1 MKKVVETKK
10 FEKEFKKMIK
20 RGKDP
25 KKLFTFVRLLANE
38 SYPLPEHYRDHPLKQ
53 FKDVRDAHIE
63 PDWVLFY
70 RVTTK
75 EVELIR
81 TGTHSDLF

>member
-1 MKKVVETKK
+1 MKTYSVTKK
-10 FEKEFKKMIK
+10 FEKELKRMIK

-25 KKLFTFVRLLANE
+25 KKLFAFVELLIND
-38 SYPLPEHYRDHPLKQ
+38 SYPLPAHYQDHLLKQ

-63 PDWVLFY
+63 PDWILFY
-70 RVTTK
+70 RVNGD
-75 EVELIR
+75 VIELIR

>member
-1 MKKVVETKK
+1 MKTLTITNK
-10 FEKEFKKMIK
+10 FEKELKRMIK

-25 KKLFTFVRLLANE
+25 QKLFDFVELLVNE
-38 SYPLPEHYRDHPLKQ
+38 SYPLPVHYKDHLLKQ

-70 RVTTK
+70 RVK
-75 EVELIR
+75 SEEIELIR